1 MGKIIEELMKEDK
14 LYKILNSGEYFGVYG
29 FLCAGFRGELLVT
42 RVIHPCISDRDMMIY
57 KDLRQI
63 WTDNADNI
71 KIEIYHDIVSILKE
85 NDVSDIFIDIHID
98 EEHLFDEF
106 LKCHTFHEFKYEDAI
121 NNIATKILNI
131 YNVKYSPSIIDYL
144 INNNKTVYYYNT
156 ERYYYLSLNHNGYFT
171 KGTVSFKSTY
181 CDDLLVNRITS
192 MKFSELITNYSIFK
206 ENDGFVKFKNEI
218 KGLIYK
224 EIDSRF
230 SSKDARL
237 ILYKKV
243 NVDYFLLYD
252 EDKYNVHYKEAIKR
266 YVDKINSSRKRVAE
280 VSKVKLVKT
289 KKGYVPEL
297 YVEEVLSDRFGK
309 LDFCPKLS
317 DTIYSP
323 HYSHEK
329 NSPYYQVVFTYNTT
343 QDMKELSKFIKNNL
357 KTIYEWTMTIILYN
371 HKKNKDV
378 VNYIKPSQVAI
389 KKSTHELVVQ
399 FELKATDILYN
410 MSESNK

>member
-29 FLCAGFRGELLVT
+29 FLCAGFRGERLVT
-42 RVIHPCISDRDMMIY
+42 RVIYPSISDRDMMIY
-57 KDLRQI
+57 RDLRQI

-71 KIEIYHDIVSILKE
+71 KIEIYHDVVSILKE
-85 NDVSDIFIDIHID
+85 NDVLDIFIDTHINED
-98 EEHLFDEF
+98 HLFMEF
-106 LKCHTFHEFKYEDAI
+106 LECHTLNEFKYEDAI
-121 NNIATKILNI
+121 NKITSRILNI
-131 YNVKYSPSIIDYL
+131 YNIKYSPSIINHL
-144 INNNKTVYYYNT
+144 INDSYSVYHYSNKY
-156 ERYYYLSLNHNGYFT
+156 YYYLSLDSDGRFV
-171 KGTVSFKSTY
+171 KRSVSFQSTY
-181 CDDLLVNRITS
+181 RNDLPVNRITY
-192 MKFSELITNYSIFK
+192 MKFSELITNYRIFK

-266 YVDKINSSRKRVAE
+266 YVDKINSSKKRVAE

-297 YVEEVLSDRFGK
+297 YVEEVLTDKFDK

-323 HYSHEK
+323 KYNHAG
-329 NSPYYQVVFTYNTT
+329 NSPYYQVVFTYDTT
-343 QDMKELSKFIKNNL
+343 QDMNELSKFIKKNL
-357 KTIYEWTMTIILYN
+357 KTIYEWTMTIILN
-371 HKKNKDV
+371 KHKKNKDII
-378 VNYIKPSQVAI
+378 NHIKPSQVAI

-399 FELKATDILYN
+399 FELKATDILYK